1 MTRDPRQDAFNLAHW
16 ESRHVDRP
24 AGCFFYCTLT
34 LIIAALALSVAAV
47 CWRLA

>member
-1 MTRDPRQDAFNLAHW
+1 MTRSRDQINLDVW

-24 AGCFFYCTLT
+24 AGCFFYCVIT
-34 LIIAALALSVAAV
+34 LIVSALALSVAAV